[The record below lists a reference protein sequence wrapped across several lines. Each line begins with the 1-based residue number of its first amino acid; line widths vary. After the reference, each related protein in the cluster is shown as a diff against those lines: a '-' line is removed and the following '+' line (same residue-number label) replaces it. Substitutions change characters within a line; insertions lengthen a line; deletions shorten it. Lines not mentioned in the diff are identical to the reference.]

1 MKHYNRMAELLFGFT
16 DLLNVS
22 KPNVPILN
30 LSSFLLTD
38 SFVRKFNPKRYNFY
52 IKFVDGLS
60 NPSNLYKFLYTMKDS
75 KVYHN
80 ELQTKLVSISKALK
94 KLSKGD
100 RTKVI
105 ENLKTI
111 LDTQDTNGTGDKY
124 TGLLKVL
131 SETGD
136 SKVTGGEY
144 IINKHKMP
152 MESFLNDINNV
163 APVLDVKPI
172 HDINEFISDPDS
184 GPRHVTSTHNQ
195 IPIND
200 IKGIIK
206 KYEDLPQI
214 SPERI
219 NINIIDRGIFIG
231 TTMLIRFI
239 SLSLIYWCLNANLI
253 NNFKTAF
260 IYYCVIYILFFVFI
274 IAIVNVIYYY
284 PILELFSNI
293 SLVSMPNLLYYF
305 YIHING
311 PNRLILHILIL
322 LTLSIIPF
330 ILELDKKN
338 TEQSELNISFDYDK
352 KTSIYNSISN
362 FSLVVWFLTS
372 LVAVKI

>member
-16 DLLNVS
+16 DLLNVP
-22 KPNVPILN
+22 KPNIPILN

-80 ELQTKLVSISKALK
+80 ELQTKLLSISKALK
-94 KLSKGD
+94 KLSSGD
-100 RTKVI
+100 KTKVI
-105 ENLKTI
+105 DNLKII
-111 LDTQDTNGTGDKY
+111 LDSQDTNGSSDKYDSLYKVLKDTGD
-124 TGLLKVL
+124 T
-131 SETGD
+131 
-136 SKVTGGEY
+136 KVTGGY
-144 IINKHKMP
+144 VINKHKMP
-152 MESFLNDINNV
+152 MESFLKDINQV
-163 APVLDVKPI
+163 APELDIIPKR
-172 HDINEFISDPDS
+172 DIKDLISEHPAAATVPS
-184 GPRHVTSTHNQ
+184 KT

-200 IKGIIK
+200 IKGILK
-206 KYEDLPQI
+206 KYEDLPQL

-219 NINIIDRGIFIG
+219 NINMIDRGVFIG

-239 SLSLIYWCLNANLI
+239 SLSLIYWSMNANLI

-260 IYYCVIYILFFVFI
+260 IYYCIIYILFFVFI

-322 LTLSIIPF
+322 LTLSLIPF

-338 TEQSELNISFDYDK
+338 TEQPEINISFDYDK

-362 FSLVVWFLTS
+362 FSLVIWVLTS